1 MTAGFA
7 GSYTFLCVAQ
17 GATVA
22 LPGRPLALTRLR
34 SRWWALV
41 PLASIVLVIVAIRA
55 ASGVADGLTY
65 LALVTTPPLAAVT
78 LAWTGRRHRPLAA
91 LVVVPLFAL
100 AWGERNALVGEA
112 SAVILTALGCATL
125 GVLLAA
131 LAPARWLKLG
141 VIAMSIADT
150 VLVVVDLLQ
159 SPNQRLNAAHPA
171 LGLPQFQRAAFGD
184 AVMGY
189 GDIFLAAVL
198 GAILVFE
205 HRRRDPIAVLTTVL
219 ALAFGLLFFFVN
231 ELPATVP
238 VAVALVVAELR
249 DRRGAARSPA
259 PALRAGAP
267 P

>member
-1 MTAGFA
+1 VTAGFA
-7 GSYTFLCVAQ
+7 GSYAFLCVVQ

-22 LPGRPLALTRLR
+22 LPGRPRALTRFR
-34 SRWWALV
+34 SRWWALL

-65 LALVTTPPLAAVT
+65 LALATTPALAAAT
-78 LAWTGRRHRPLAA
+78 LGWTGRRRHPLAA
-91 LVVVPLFAL
+91 LLVVPLFAL
-100 AWGERNALVGEA
+100 AWADRGGVPGEA
-112 SAVILTALGCATL
+112 AAVTLTALGCATL

-131 LAPARWLKLG
+131 LSPTRWLKLG
-141 VIAMSIADT
+141 VIAMSVADT

-171 LGLPQFQRAAFGD
+171 LGLPQFQRAAFAD

-205 HRRRDPIAVLTTVL
+205 HRRRDPIALLTSAL

-249 DRRGAARSPA
+249 DRRSRARPPA
-259 PALRAGAP
+259 PALRGGAP